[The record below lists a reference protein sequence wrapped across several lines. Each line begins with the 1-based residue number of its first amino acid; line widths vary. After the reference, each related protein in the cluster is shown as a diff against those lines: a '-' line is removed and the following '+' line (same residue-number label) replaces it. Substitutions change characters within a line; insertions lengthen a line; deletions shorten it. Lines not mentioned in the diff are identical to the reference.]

1 MLKDCLANFQKAVKS
16 AKSKYFS
23 NLIAKN
29 HHSSKALFSVLN
41 SVLNPPV
48 NVISNPSVLFCEGFS
63 RFFCDKITT
72 EISAATTCLMFHLNC
87 AVLQLYG

>member
-1 MLKDCLANFQKAVKS
+1 MKS

-29 HHSSKALFSVLN
+29 HHSSKVLFSVIN

-48 NVISNPSVLFCEGFS
+48 NVISNPSVSLCEGFS
-63 RFFCDKITT
+63 KFSVTR
-72 EISAATTCLMFHLNC
+72 LL
-87 AVLQLYG
+87 L